1 MTAGDESRGKARE
14 ETALNSIIDAMPVH
28 ADVPAQAVLDDLPSQ
43 LRRLAAEEPHRPAV
57 ADPAGV
63 YTRAELVSRAHQIA
77 NRLIAGGLRRGDTVA
92 ALAAN
97 SRDYVALLAGTLAAG
112 GCLVPLP
119 TSATAQTLALMQK
132 EYFYP
137 AIADRFSPKEWNEK
151 GRPDMLQRA
160 AAEKRRILD
169 SHFPRHVPRE
179 VFGDL
184 VRLTLG
190 YNPGA
195 AFGMYLGEHS
205 RWIFLGLALLIL
217 VFLGIMYREARPTD
231 RIRALALGL
240 VSGGVIG
247 NVINRIWSAGGVV
260 DFLDLGIGAARWPT
274 FNVADIGVTVGAF
287 LLAWVLWSEQGGASS
302 EASGTNA
309 RQAQTNP

>member
-1 MTAGDESRGKARE
+1 M
-14 ETALNSIIDAMPVH
+14 
-28 ADVPAQAVLDDLPSQ
+28 
-43 LRRLAAEEPHRPAV
+43 
-57 ADPAGV
+57 
-63 YTRAELVSRAHQIA
+63 
-77 NRLIAGGLRRGDTVA
+77 
-92 ALAAN
+92 
-97 SRDYVALLAGTLAAG
+97 
-112 GCLVPLP
+112 
-119 TSATAQTLALMQK
+119 
-132 EYFYP
+132 
-137 AIADRFSPKEWNEK
+137 
-151 GRPDMLQRA
+151 RA
-160 AAEKRRILD
+160 AAGSTGTAPKVPVFWGALLLIVVADVLTKYLAHTRLQ
-169 SHFPRHVPRE
+169 PRHVPRE

-260 DFLDLGIGAARWPT
+260 DFLDIGIGAARWPT